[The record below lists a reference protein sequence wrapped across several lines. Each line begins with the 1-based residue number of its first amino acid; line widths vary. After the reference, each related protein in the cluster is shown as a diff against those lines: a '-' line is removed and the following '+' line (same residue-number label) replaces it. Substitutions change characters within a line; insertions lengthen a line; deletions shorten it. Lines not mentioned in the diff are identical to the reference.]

1 MIPDNNKSK
10 LILILVII
18 LAFAI
23 IFFGYAISLKN
34 SSTSSLNAIANDDD
48 FSSSTENIA
57 KNKDIYINQSYPDG
71 PTAEAKIDSSNVNSK
86 LLGSNDLGTVEL
98 LGPFGNPN
106 SDRKIAYSIGMH
118 PFESKSHKALFD
130 TVKSKD
136 SSLDYCYYIYK
147 INVTNYNTD
156 DEGRL
161 DGQLLAQ
168 EFVAPHIIKND
179 YDLFVDVHSN
189 KGTVEGSYEE
199 TNFVFAVGKDEKSEV
214 IVNKTLNKMPELV
227 YYLPNAQSSPP
238 YITLPVEQAGTPTVN
253 YETYSFEPI
262 NTTYDLM
269 DKFVDAVDSLEF

>member
-214 IVNKTLNKMPELV
+214 IVNKILNKMPELV
-227 YYLPNAQSSPP
+227 YYFPNAQSSPP
-238 YITLPVEQAGTPTVN
+238 YITLPVEQSGTPTIN
-253 YETYSFEPI
+253 YETYNYEPMS
-262 NTTYDLM
+262 TTYELM
-269 DKFVDAVDSLEF
+269 NDFVDEVDKLEF